1 MAVQTIER
9 TDMSLA
15 AVQDEIAVNGTSQLE
30 LFDLGG
36 KRPTSS
42 KLRLAGGAV
51 DVLDGE
57 AFRKGDVVNFS
68 GTAVISAIAQQDKR
82 DASTGQVVSCAQL
95 HVALITD
102 LRIDAPAG

>member
-1 MAVQTIER
+1 MP
-9 TDMSLA
+9 LA
-15 AVQDEIAVNGTSQLE
+15 AVQDEIAVDGTTQLE

-51 DVLDGE
+51 DVLDGR
-57 AFRKGDVVNFS
+57 AFHKGDALSFS
-68 GTAVISAIAQQDKR
+68 GAAVVTAISQQDKR

-102 LRIDAPAG
+102 LRIDTDAA